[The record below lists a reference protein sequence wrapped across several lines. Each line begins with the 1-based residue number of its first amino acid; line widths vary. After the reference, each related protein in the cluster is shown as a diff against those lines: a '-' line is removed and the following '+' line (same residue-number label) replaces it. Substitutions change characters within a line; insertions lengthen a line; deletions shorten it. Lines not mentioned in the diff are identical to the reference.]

1 MKMATKI
8 WLIIGAALVGG
19 GLTIFTAVMTQYGWN
34 FMKLGTQTCETNIY
48 EIGEEFSN
56 VSLDTDTADIQF
68 ALSDDGKCRVECF
81 EREKEK
87 LFVGVENGTLII
99 KETDERS
106 WYDHIGINFAS
117 PKIKV
122 YLPKAEYA
130 ALAIKASTGDIE
142 IAKDFKFEGSE
153 ISVSTG
159 DINFFASASG
169 IIKIKTST
177 GKIFVENIS
186 AEALELSASTGDI
199 TVFNVVCQ
207 GDVKTKITTGKT
219 KLTDMECKNFTSKG
233 TTGKVFL
240 ENVVAREK
248 FSIKRSTGD
257 VIFKDSDA
265 AEIFVKTSTGDVKG
279 SLLTDKVFVTHTN
292 TGSVDVPK
300 TVDGG
305 KCEIHTT
312 TGDVKIN

>member
-8 WLIIGAALVGG
+8 WLIIAVALVVG
-19 GLTIFTAVMTQYGWN
+19 GLTIFTAVMTRYGWN
-34 FMKLGTQTCETNIY
+34 FTKLSTQKYETNVY
-48 EIGEEFSN
+48 EIEERFSD
-56 VSLDTDTADIQF
+56 VSIDTSTADIRF
-68 ALSDDGKCRVECF
+68 ALSDDGKCKVECY
-81 EREKEK
+81 EGEKEK
-87 LFVGVENGTLII
+87 HSVGVENGTLII

-122 YLPKAEYA
+122 YLPKEEYA

-186 AEALELSASTGDI
+186 AEALELSVTTGDI
-199 TVFNVVCQ
+199 IVSNVVCQ
-207 GDVKTKITTGKT
+207 GDVNTKVTTGT
-219 KLTDMECKNFTSKG
+219 VQLTDMKCMNLTSKG
-233 TTGKVFL
+233 TTGKVLL